1 MCRSL
6 TFLSVARERWAAQ
19 LLLRSALFTSL
30 LSGVGCTAFKS
41 YEHCQSDE
49 GCAALTQCSAEGLC
63 VPITEGELPEGI
75 KLLAG
80 ELKSAE
86 RASVIGLLSRADSP
100 ALNQSARDGIE
111 LMNSSLLE
119 GLTSPS
125 KPVIW
130 VEAELKGE
138 EEGGE
143 ESLLER
149 LEALQRLKVSALIT
163 PRLSASELSALQGA
177 LAERA
182 EGAQAH
188 AAPPLMILSYGAGAE
203 LEPVGSIP
211 ISAQLPVFAF
221 EDQLLTSQGLSLV
234 TELSLTL
241 LAGLGERPQTLL
253 LIYDAE
259 RAEQSAAMTTLMSL
273 FEALGIELRGLARDL
288 RQSPA
293 RQVSLWE
300 TLEALPDE
308 PSSRL
313 ILWLGGG
320 SREESAALLKA
331 LDQAGHIS
339 EGAHLEVLGLMSSL
353 GRELLAQRP
362 ESEGR
367 ALRWWTLNPAEHEQL
382 PSSDLIVPDERG
394 AEDSL
399 LWSEEARDDELR
411 FMRDAFWSASLQRF
425 GHSPASTPLLAR
437 SFDVA
442 ALLAFCAQYVSTPS
456 AFELHLRLSELLI
469 TGPQGVGEQL
479 KLSPSVTSFSAR
491 PSSLDASLKTVFHGL
506 QGPLSF
512 ADQRALNLPLP
523 HLSCV
528 TGSGPLYSSALS
540 VDQEGAYIIPAD
552 LSERCSLSE

>member
-1 MCRSL
+1 MCRYS
-6 TFLSVARERWAAQ
+6 TFLSVARARWTAQ
-19 LLLRSALFTSL
+19 LLLRATLSTSL
-30 LSGVGCTAFKS
+30 LSGVSCTAFKS

-63 VPITEGELPEGI
+63 VPMDEAELPEGI
-75 KLLAG
+75 KLLSG

-100 ALNQSARDGIE
+100 ALNQSVRDGIE

-119 GLTSPS
+119 ELTSPS
-125 KPVIW
+125 KPMIW

-138 EEGGE
+138 GEEEG
-143 ESLLER
+143 LLKR
-149 LEALQRLKVSALIT
+149 LEALQSLKVSALIT
-163 PRLSASELSALQGA
+163 PRLSASELSALQEA
-177 LAERA
+177 LAER
-182 EGAQAH
+182 EQGVSAQG
-188 AAPPLMILSYGAGAE
+188 APPLIILSYGVDAE
-203 LEPVGSIP
+203 LESSGAIP
-211 ISAQLPVFAF
+211 LSAQLPVFAF
-221 EDQLLTSQGLSLV
+221 EDQLLTPQGLSLV
-234 TELSLTL
+234 MKLSLRL
-241 LAGLGERPQTLL
+241 LAGLDERPQTLL

-259 RAEQSAAMTTLMSL
+259 RAEQSAAMTTLTSL
-273 FEALGIELRGLARDL
+273 FEALGMELRGLARDL
-288 RQSPA
+288 QQSPD

-300 TLEALPDE
+300 TLGALPDE

-399 LWSEEARDDELR
+399 LWSDEARDDELR
-411 FMRDAFWSASLQRF
+411 FMRDAFWRASLERL

-442 ALLAFCAQYVSTPS
+442 ALLAFCAQYVSSSSP
-456 AFELHLRLSELLI
+456 FELHLRLSELLI
-469 TGPQGVGEQL
+469 TGPQGDGEQL

-506 QGPLSF
+506 QGPLRF
-512 ADQRALNLPLP
+512 VDQRALNLPLP

-528 TGSGPLYSSALS
+528 TGSGPLHSSALS
-540 VDQEGAYIIPAD
+540 VDQEGAYLIPAD